1 MEQLAGIFFRER
13 SRMTLKKLA
22 MPRPLRA
29 RYATL
34 RLNVALI
41 KRQTKKRGSF
51 FEPKE
56 NTIDGRKIPMSILST
71 VQWPFKWRRTMTHLG
86 FCRCRK
92 TCHQNRLRA
101 EMVV

>member
-1 MEQLAGIFFRER
+1 VKRLFLLAVVMG
-13 SRMTLKKLA
+13 SGLTA
-22 MPRPLRA
+22 GAA
-29 RYATL
+29 RGQKPPTL
-34 RLNVALI
+34 RLSVALI
-41 KRQTKKRGSF
+41 KRQAKKRGSF

-86 FCRCRK
+86 FCRCRS